1 MIFLLL
7 LFLRSGF
14 NEPIEKSE
22 ETREIEDL
30 RKSSVIEAKNVW
42 MQERVVRH

>member
-1 MIFLLL
+1 MIFFFF
-7 LFLRSGF
+7 FLSSGF

-22 ETREIEDL
+22 ETSEIEDL

-42 MQERVVRH
+42 IQERVVRH